1 MSKKKGI
8 DISYWQGDVN
18 FAKVK
23 ADDVQFAI
31 IREGYRQTVDKKF
44 HEYVQGCKNNG
55 IPVVGVYHFSYAL
68 NVDQARN
75 EAAFCIE
82 QVKKAGLGK
91 DTVIFFD
98 FEYDTITKAKDQ
110 GVTLG
115 SKECNAHTKAFCEYI
130 TSQGY
135 KAGIYANLD
144 YYKNMYDK
152 ELLKKYIFWLAD
164 YSGEADFACAF
175 HQYTNKGKVSGIN
188 GNVDMNYSYET
199 TEEVKNMSKA
209 EKAIQQMEAWAADDL
224 HGYDQTYRWGEKGD
238 YDCSAAVFQAWENAG
253 IPVKT
258 YSFEKYG
265 CAYTGTMLPVF
276 THFGFKD
283 VIGSVNLSTGEGL
296 KRCDILLNDKHHAA
310 MYCGNGK
317 EVEASINEKGT
328 ATGGK
333 PGDQTGK
340 EFLIRSYRNYPWT
353 HVLRYAESDSNDQ
366 GAKKSVA
373 EVAKEVINGVWG
385 NGNARKTALTNAG
398 YDYSEVQAAVNKL
411 LKGETV
417 IPSKSVAEIAQEVID
432 GKWGNGEDRKKKLEA
447 AGYNYSDVQAK
458 VNALLKKSV
467 DLTAIAKEVI
477 NGKWGNGEERKKK
490 LTAAGYDY
498 KEVQAKVNELL

>member
-8 DISYWQGDVN
+8 DISYWKGDVN

-23 ADDVQFAI
+23 ADGVQFAI

-68 NVDQARN
+68 NVDQVRN

-115 SKECNAHTKAFCEYI
+115 SKECNAHTKAFCEYV

-164 YSGEADFACAF
+164 YTGEADYACAF
-175 HQYTNKGKVSGIN
+175 HQYTNKGEVNGIN

-209 EKAIQQMEAWAADDL
+209 EKAIQQMEAWAADDS
-224 HGYDQTYRWGEKGD
+224 HGYDQIYRWGEKGD
-238 YDCSAAVFQAWENAG
+238 YDCSAAVIQAWENAG
-253 IPVKT
+253 VPVKSNGAT
-258 YSFEKYG
+258 
-265 CAYTGTMLPVF
+265 YTGNMLSVF
-276 THFGFKD
+276 KKCGFKD
-283 VIGSVNLSTGEGL
+283 VTASVNRTTGAGL
-296 KRCDILLNDKHHAA
+296 IRGDVLLNTSHHTA

-328 ATGGK
+328 ATGGT

-353 HVLRYAESDSNDQ
+353 NVLRYAESGSNDQ

-385 NGNARKTALTNAG
+385 NGDARKTALTNAG

-417 IPSKSVAEIAQEVID
+417 TPSKSVAEIAQEVID
-432 GKWGNGEDRKKKLEA
+432 GKWGNGEDRKKRLEA

-490 LTAAGYDY
+490 LTAAGYNY
-498 KEVQAKVNELL
+498 KAVQAKVNELL